1 MKKLVGMI
9 MSDTPIVYE
18 HKLNQSLLDK
28 LSNNTSLTEIK
39 AYLHQATN
47 DLFEAFDDG
56 TKITLLLQIR
66 SRTIDIILQTLWDKI
81 ISNVSTATLI
91 AVGGYGRQEM
101 HPASDIDLLILLK
114 DTPNDSEVAELS
126 EFLTL
131 LWDIG
136 LEVGH
141 SIRTLDECIN
151 EAEADLTVITNL
163 IESRYLSGS
172 AQGFQQL
179 QDAIQ
184 PENIWLADDFFKAK
198 LKELNERYE
207 KYGDTAY
214 RVEPNLKEGPGGLR
228 DIQTIRW
235 VILRYFS
242 TLSIHE
248 LQNHNLLTRKEYK
261 CLLKD
266 QDFLWRIR
274 FLLHRITGKK
284 EDRLMFH
291 YQQELAKAFSK
302 DGHSNKN
309 IERFMQR
316 YYQAIT
322 RLRSLTELLKNLL
335 IAKFLDEYP
344 GQVTPVDQHFELIN
358 NRLRLKS
365 PDLFEKKPELLLEIF
380 LVLQNTTDTQTISPS
395 TARLIRQHLH
405 LIERDEYRQN
415 PICQDIFIRI
425 LKQPEGITNALRKM
439 NTYGVLSAYI
449 PAFKG
454 IVGLMQFDLYHAYTV
469 DEHTLHLIR
478 NLRRNMTEKGAEEL
492 PLCHKIQTNLQ
503 KPELLY
509 LAGLF
514 HDIAKGRNGDHS
526 ILGAVDAYDFCRL
539 HQLSRKDSTLV
550 SWLVQQH
557 LLISGFIQKKDIND
571 IDVIAEFA
579 NYVVDSERLDY
590 LYLLTI
596 ADIRA
601 TNMKLWTEW
610 KHALMRQL
618 YFSTKHY
625 LESEQ
630 FSLRSTEQIN
640 SQKLEFACQE
650 LDKAN
655 IPENTYKAFWA
666 QFDKNYFMQNTAHNI
681 AWHAIQILSSE
692 QRSSSDE
699 HPIIR
704 LRQNT
709 SHNGTMVFVYAE
721 DTLGLF
727 TKIAMTLEQGNYN
740 TLQAKASTTHSGK
753 ALYTFMLLDQLNQ
766 PITNTMDQQLLLD
779 RLKENIAKPLVLKK
793 ANYPSTKRLEQ
804 FNVPTEI
811 TFEQDNKTQ
820 KTIMEVKTKD
830 APGILSKISQI
841 IYQENL
847 FIHDAWINTLEEQ
860 VQDAFY
866 LTDIDGNMLD
876 QSQQQE
882 AKDALMQILSP

>member
-1 MKKLVGMI
+1 

-18 HKLNQSLLDK
+18 HKLNQLLLDK
-28 LSNNTSLTEIK
+28 LSKNASLTELK
-39 AYLHQATN
+39 EYLTQATEA
-47 DLFEAFDDG
+47 LFTAFDDG
-56 TKITLLLQIR
+56 IKITLLLQIR
-66 SRTIDIILQTLWDKI
+66 SRTIDIILQTLWEKI
-81 ISNVSTATLI
+81 ISDISTATLV

-101 HPASDIDLLILLK
+101 HPASDIDLLIILK
-114 DTPNDSEVAELS
+114 ETPSDGEIEELS
-126 EFLTL
+126 EFLTS

-141 SIRTLDECIN
+141 SIRTIKECID
-151 EAEADLTVITNL
+151 EAKADLTVITNL
-163 IESRYLSGS
+163 IESRYLSGA

-179 QDAIQ
+179 QNAIQ
-184 PENIWLADDFFKAK
+184 PDNIWPADDFFKAK
-198 LKELNERYE
+198 LEELNERYE

-242 TLSIHE
+242 TLSISE
-248 LQNHNLLTRKEYK
+248 LQKHNLLTHKEYE

-266 QDFLWRIR
+266 QDFLWKIR
-274 FLLHRITGKK
+274 FVLHRITGKK

-291 YQQELAKAFSK
+291 YQQELTKVFSQK
-302 DGHSNKN
+302 GNTNKN
-309 IERFMQR
+309 IEHFMQR

-335 IAKFLDEYP
+335 VAKFLDEYP
-344 GQVTPVDQHFELIN
+344 GQVTPVDEHFERIN

-395 TARLIRQHLH
+395 TARLIRQNLH
-405 LIERDEYRQN
+405 LIDRNEYRQN
-415 PICQDIFIRI
+415 AVCQEIFIRI

-469 DEHTLHLIR
+469 DEHTLHVIR
-478 NLRRNMTEKGAEEL
+478 NLRRNMTEIGAKEL
-492 PLCHKIQTNLQ
+492 PHCHQIQTNLK

-526 ILGAVDAYDFCRL
+526 ELGAVDAYDFCRL
-539 HQLSRKDSTLV
+539 HQLSRKDATLV

-610 KHALMRQL
+610 KHSLMKQL

-640 SQKLEFACQE
+640 IQKLEFACQE

-655 IPENTYKAFWA
+655 ISTNHYEMFWK
-666 QFDKNYFMQNTAHNI
+666 QFDRNYFTQNTAHDI
-681 AWHAIQILSSE
+681 AWHAIETLSSNN
-692 QRSSSDE
+692 DT
-699 HPIIR
+699 PIIR

-709 SHNGTMVFVYAE
+709 SQNGTKVFVYAE

-740 TLQAKASTTHSGK
+740 TLQAKASTTQHGK
-753 ALYTFMLLDQLNQ
+753 ALYTFMILNQLNQ
-766 PITNTMDQQLLLD
+766 PVTNPMDQQRLLE
-779 RLKENIAKPLVLKK
+779 RIEENITKPLVLKK

-804 FNVPTEI
+804 FDVPTEI

-830 APGILSKISQI
+830 APGILSKISQV
-841 IYQENL
+841 IYKEHL

-866 LTDIDGNMLD
+866 LTDIDGNMLNT
-876 QSQQQE
+876 SQQQQ
-882 AKDALMQILSP
+882 AKNALMQMLSP

>member
-1 MKKLVGMI
+1 
-9 MSDTPIVYE
+9 MSDIPIVYE
-18 HKLNQSLLDK
+18 HKLNQSLLDN
-28 LSNNTSLTEIK
+28 LSKDASLEELK
-39 AYLHQATN
+39 AHLHQATEA
-47 DLFEAFDDG
+47 LYAAFDDG

-66 SRTIDIILQTLWDKI
+66 SRTIDIVLQTLWEQI
-81 ISNVSTATLI
+81 ITDVSTATLV

-114 DTPNDSEVAELS
+114 DTPTDAEINQLS
-126 EFLTL
+126 EFLTR

-141 SIRTLDECIN
+141 SIRTLQECVD

-172 AQGFQQL
+172 AQGYQAL
-179 QDAIQ
+179 QVAIK
-184 PENIWLADDFFKAK
+184 PENIWPANAFFKAK
-198 LKELNERYE
+198 LEELNERY
-207 KYGDTAY
+207 KKFGDTAY

-235 VILRYFS
+235 IILRYFG
-242 TLSIHE
+242 TLSITE
-248 LQNHNLLTRKEYK
+248 LQHHNLLTHKEYK
-261 CLLKD
+261 CLLRD
-266 QDFLWRIR
+266 QELLWRIR

-302 DGHSNKN
+302 ANEPSNKQ
-309 IERFMQR
+309 IEHFMQR

-344 GQVTPVDQHFELIN
+344 GQVIPVDHHFELIN
-358 NRLRLKS
+358 NHLRLKS
-365 PDLFEKKPELLLEIF
+365 ADLFEKKPELLLEIF
-380 LVLQNTTDTQTISPS
+380 LVLQSTPDTQTISPS
-395 TARLIRQHLH
+395 TARLIRQNLH
-405 LIERDEYRQN
+405 LIDRDEYRQN
-415 PICQDIFIRI
+415 PICQAIFIRI

-469 DEHTLHLIR
+469 DEHTLHLLR
-478 NLRRNMTEKGAEEL
+478 NLRRNMTDKGAKEL
-492 PLCHKIQTNLQ
+492 PLCHRIQTQLE

-526 ILGAVDAYDFCRL
+526 VLGAVDAYDFCRS
-539 HQLSRKDSTLV
+539 HQLSRKDATLV

-610 KHALMRQL
+610 KHTLMKQL

-625 LESEQ
+625 LESEA
-630 FSLRSTEQIN
+630 SALRSTEQIN
-640 SQKLEFACQE
+640 SQKLEFAYQE

-655 IPENTYKAFWA
+655 IPENTYKTFWE
-666 QFDKNYFMQNTAHNI
+666 QFDKNYFTQNTAHSI
-681 AWHAIQILSSE
+681 AWHATEILSNRHE
-692 QRSSSDE
+692 PSDNE
-699 HPIIR
+699 LPIIC

-709 SHNGTMVFVYAE
+709 SNNGTMVFVYAK

-740 TLQAKASTTHSGK
+740 TLQAKASTTRNGK

-766 PITNTMDQQLLLD
+766 PISNIMDQQRLLD
-779 RLKENIAKPLVLKK
+779 RLQENIAKPLVLKK

-811 TFEQDNKTQ
+811 TFEQDNKMQ

-830 APGILSKISQI
+830 APGILSKISQV
-841 IYQENL
+841 IYKENL

-866 LTDIDGNMLD
+866 LTDVDGNMLD
-876 QSQQQE
+876 ASHQQQTRE
-882 AKDALMQILSP
+882 ALMQILSP